1 MTTVTTLTWKDVL
14 AAEKKKP
21 YFKEILD
28 FLNSEY
34 KQGKVIYPAKEDIF
48 NALKLTEFNDVKV
61 VIMGQDPYHGPNQ
74 AQGLCFSVRDGVR
87 PPPSLINIYK
97 EIHDDLGYDIPKHG
111 DLTAWAKQGVLLLN
125 STLTVQAHNAGS
137 HSTIGWQTFTD
148 RIIETLNDHPEPIIY
163 LLWGAYAQSKH
174 QLINHEKHYVLTA
187 PHPSPLSA
195 HRGFFG
201 CKHFSKTNELLE
213 SLGRSP
219 INWKLA
225 P

>member
-1 MTTVTTLTWKDVL
+1 MTTATTSTWKEAL
-14 AAEKKKP
+14 AAEKKKS
-21 YFKEILD
+21 YFKAILD
-28 FLNSEY
+28 FLNQEYSE
-34 KQGKVIYPAKEDIF
+34 GKVIYPAKEDIF
-48 NALKLTEFNDVKV
+48 NALKYTEFNDVKV

-74 AQGLCFSVRDGVR
+74 AHGLCFSVRDGVR

-111 DLTAWAKQGVLLLN
+111 NLTSWAKQGVLLLN

-137 HSTIGWQTFTD
+137 HSKIGWQTFTD

-163 LLWGAYAQSKH
+163 LLWGSYAQSKRDI
-174 QLINHEKHYVLTA
+174 INHEKHYVLTA

-201 CKHFSKTNELLE
+201 CKHFSKANELLE
-213 SLGRSP
+213 SLGRTP
-219 INWKLA
+219 IDWHV
-225 P
+225 